1 LAFRSLTWFSS
12 WPFALLLGFFA
23 DVCSVFRLSLSDLVL
38 RRRLF
43 NSLPFALGLVSCLFA
58 FRSWICSL
66 SLRRRL
72 FSCSIDHLYV
82 GFYTLVNAK
91 TSSCELQTL
100 YLWCAPLYS
109 RTTVHFTFLLATI
122 AVFGVLVGR
131 QHSSFQCVGVPHYH
145 WYHAHR
151 LRIPFISTWT
161 NYFKSPAAPLRQVV
175 TYILASQLRRGKTCC
190 DYVPA

>member
-1 LAFRSLTWFSS
+1 VPTRSVDLIITELLVYRAASALFFIVVLVSSPTLFSS
-12 WPFALLLGFFA
+12 WPFALFF
-23 DVCSVFRLSLSDLVL
+23 LVL

-43 NSLPFALGLVSCLFA
+43 NSFPFALGL
-58 FRSWICSL
+58 I
-66 SLRRRL
+66 
-72 FSCSIDHLYV
+72 SCSFAVVCSAPASIIFI

-91 TSSCELQTL
+91 TSSCELQAL

-145 WYHAHR
+145 WYYAHR
-151 LRIPFISTWT
+151 LKFILYLPGQITSS
-161 NYFKSPAAPLRQVV
+161 FGSALIKL
-175 TYILASQLRRGKTCC
+175 
-190 DYVPA
+190 